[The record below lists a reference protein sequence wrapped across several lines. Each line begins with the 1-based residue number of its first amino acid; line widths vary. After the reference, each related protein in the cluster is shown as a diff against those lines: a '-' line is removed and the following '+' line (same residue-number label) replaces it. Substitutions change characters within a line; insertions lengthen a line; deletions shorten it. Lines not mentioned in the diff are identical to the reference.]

1 MKKNK
6 SYLIEVPGG
15 KQLVAKFIKN
25 EKGFYFLKFEKC
37 DVFFYS
43 NKTRKIASS
52 RFESGVAC
60 LEGTDHLI
68 LKEIN

>member
-1 MKKNK
+1 MKKGK

-15 KQLVAKFIKN
+15 KQLVASCTKKEN
-25 EKGFYFLKFEKC
+25 GFYHLKFEKC
-37 DVFFYS
+37 DIFYYS
-43 NKTRKIASS
+43 NKTRKVAIN

-68 LKEIN
+68 LKEL